1 MNHDNQH
8 HDDIDDALRWQLRAL
23 RQDGAPGRDLW
34 PGIEAALARPPAA
47 RPRRPLLV
55 PVALAASLLAVIG
68 FAGWWLPGP
77 SGAPQATQV
86 AATADAEPTLVQREA
101 AGMTRQYD
109 AALVELGA
117 AASAPAGDAA
127 YRTAIDELD
136 HSAGLILD
144 ALAHDPDSRLLL
156 QQLRRTYARRLA
168 LSQRAALS

>member
-1 MNHDNQH
+1 MTGDNHN
-8 HDDIDDALRWQLRAL
+8 DIDDALRWRLRAM

-34 PGIEAALARPPAA
+34 PGIEAALVRPPAA
-47 RPRRPLLV
+47 RPRRRLLV

-68 FAGWWLPGP
+68 FAGWWMPGSP
-77 SGAPQATQV
+77 GTTD
-86 AATADAEPTLVQREA
+86 AARMADAAAAPPTLVQREV

-109 AALVELGA
+109 AALVELHASGA
-117 AASAPAGDAA
+117 APVGDAS
-127 YRTAIDELD
+127 YRTALDELD
-136 HSAGLILD
+136 RSAGIILD